1 VAEKFLAHMINITLP
16 DGSVKQ
22 FETGITPI
30 EIAKSIS
37 EGLARN
43 VISALFNSTKIET
56 TTPLTE
62 DGSLVLYTW
71 KDKEGKNAFWHSSA
85 HVLAQAL
92 EELYPGIKL
101 TIGPAIENGFYYDID
116 SGEHTISEKDLPGI
130 ESKMLEIARGKHEFS
145 MRSSSKSD
153 ALNFYKEQG
162 NEYKVEL
169 IENLEDGTI
178 TFCDH
183 DTFTDLC
190 RGGHIPNTGIIKAV
204 KLMSIAGAY
213 WRGDENNKQ
222 LTRIYGVSFPKQKE
236 LKEYLALLE
245 EAKKRD
251 HRKLGKE
258 LELFTFSQR
267 VGQGLPLWLPKG
279 AALRERLENFLKAAQ
294 KKAGYEMV
302 VSPHIGQKELYETSG
317 HYAKYGEDSFQPIHT
332 PNEGEEFLLKPMNCP
347 HHCEIYNSRPWSYKE
362 LPKRFA
368 EFGTVYRYEQSGE
381 LHGLTR
387 VRGFTQDDAHIFCTP
402 DQLDTEFKNVI
413 DLVLYVFGSLGFED
427 FTAQV
432 SIRDLDKPE
441 KYIGSTENWE
451 KAENAILNAAKEK
464 GLNYV
469 VESGEAAFYG
479 PKLDFMVKDALG
491 RSWQLGTI
499 QVDYNLPERFDLH
512 YKGSDNELHRPIMI
526 HRAPFGSME
535 RFIAILLEHT
545 GGNFPLWLMPEQVSI
560 LTLSEKYEKYGQKV
574 LNLLENHEIRA
585 LVDNRNETIGKKIR
599 EAEMNKMPYML
610 ILGEQEEK
618 DGTVSVRKHS
628 DGTIG
633 TMSVEAF
640 SELINNEI
648 NNNKIEF
655 NV

>member
-1 VAEKFLAHMINITLP
+1 MIGITLP
-16 DGSVKQ
+16 DGTVKQ
-22 FETGITPI
+22 FESGSTPMDV
-30 EIAKSIS
+30 AMSIS

-43 VISALFNSTKIET
+43 VISASFNDTKVET
-56 TTPLTE
+56 TTPLTT
-62 DGSLVLYTW
+62 DGTLTLYTW
-71 KDKEGKNAFWHSSA
+71 RDDEGKQAFWHSSA
-85 HVLAQAL
+85 HILAQAL

-101 TIGPAIENGFYYDID
+101 TIGPAIENGFYYDVD
-116 SGEHTISEKDLPGI
+116 LGDHTISEKDLPTI
-130 ESKMLEIARGKHEFS
+130 ENKMLEIARGKHMFT
-145 MRSSSKSD
+145 MRESSKAE
-153 ALNFYKEQG
+153 ALDFYKKQG

-190 RGGHIPNTGIIKAV
+190 RGGHIPNTGIVKAV

-213 WRGDENNKQ
+213 WRGDENNTQ
-222 LTRIYGVSFPKQKE
+222 LTRIYGVTFPKQKD
-236 LKEYLALLE
+236 LKEYLELLE
-245 EAKKRD
+245 QAKQRD

-258 LELFTFSQR
+258 LELFTFSQK

-279 AALRERLENFLKAAQ
+279 AALRERLENFLKKAQ

-302 VSPHIGQKELYETSG
+302 ISPHIAQKELYVTSG
-317 HYAKYGEDSFQPIHT
+317 HYEKYGEDSFQPIKT
-332 PNEGEEFLLKPMNCP
+332 PNEGEEFFLKPMNCP
-347 HHCEIYNSRPWSYKE
+347 HHCEMYKNRPWSYKD
-362 LPKRFA
+362 LPKRYA

-402 DQLDTEFKNVI
+402 DQLHEEFLGVI
-413 DLVLYVFGSLGFED
+413 DLVLYVFGSLGFEN
-427 FTAQV
+427 FTTQV
-432 SIRDLDKPE
+432 SIRDMEKPE
-441 KYIGSTENWE
+441 KYIGDLDTWD
-451 KAENAILNAAKEK
+451 KAEAAILNAVKEK
-464 GLNYV
+464 GLDYV
-469 VESGEAAFYG
+469 VETGEAAFYG

-499 QVDYNLPERFDLH
+499 QVDYNLPKRFELT
-512 YKGSDNELHRPIMI
+512 YKGSDNELHQPVMI

-560 LTLSEKYEKYGQKV
+560 LSLSEKYENYAQKV
-574 LNLLENHEIRA
+574 LNLLENDEIRA

-599 EAEMNKMPYML
+599 EAEMNKFPYML
-610 ILGEQEEK
+610 IVGEQEAK

-628 DGTIG
+628 EGDLG
-633 TMSVEAF
+633 TMTVAEF
-640 SELINNEI
+640 SELINTEI
-648 NNNKIEF
+648 EKNSVDF